1 MGPQGHLSHGAEG
14 AKALE
19 EVEEHDLEVHQDTAT
34 PPLNL
39 LMKALLLAWLQ
50 RRTTCSV
57 TICLVEICSK
67 DDSCILL
74 GQ

>member
-14 AKALE
+14 TKALE
-19 EVEEHDLEVHQDTAT
+19 EVEEHELEVHQDTAT
-34 PPLNL
+34 PLNL
-39 LMKALLLAWLQ
+39 LMKALLLAWLR

-67 DDSCILL
+67 NDSCILL